1 MAVRPSSRS
10 RLYCWPGRQLVVEH
24 DRVGVEGE
32 AQFVQLGGLALADEP
47 GVIGVIPALDQ
58 STHLVG
64 SGSVDERSQLVEA
77 RLGVLVIGAG
87 ERDADEHDPLADGA
101 FDEGC
106 AEGFGVR
113 VAHGT
118 AISILAT

>member
-1 MAVRPSSRS
+1 M
-10 RLYCWPGRQLVVEH
+10 
-24 DRVGVEGE
+24 
-32 AQFVQLGGLALADEP
+32 QLGRLALADEP
-47 GVIGVIPALDQ
+47 GVIGVIPALDHP
-58 STHLVG
+58 THLVG
-64 SGSVDERSQLVEA
+64 SGRVDERGQLVEA
-77 RLGVLVIGAG
+77 RLGVLVVGAG

-118 AISILAT
+118 EISILAT